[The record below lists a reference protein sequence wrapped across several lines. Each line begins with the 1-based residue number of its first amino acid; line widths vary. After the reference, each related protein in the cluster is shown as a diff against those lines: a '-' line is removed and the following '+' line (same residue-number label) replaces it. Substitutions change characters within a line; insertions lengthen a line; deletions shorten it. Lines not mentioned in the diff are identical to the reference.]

1 MHVSCVDWFHMFLLS
16 LCGITTCTHMSCAKL
31 RTQQMCR
38 GTILPFVN
46 TWVQVQRKTLSKYKS
61 VEFATNNHTQGVWG
75 RGRCHHFRDR
85 KTRHQKNLDSQIWK
99 RWLPLT

>member
-1 MHVSCVDWFHMFLLS
+1 MHVSCVDWFYMFLLS
-16 LCGITTCTHMSCAKL
+16 LCGRTTCTHTPCAKP

-61 VEFATNNHTQGVWG
+61 VVPKVSGGEVGAITLEIEKQDT
-75 RGRCHHFRDR
+75 R
-85 KTRHQKNLDSQIWK
+85 KI
-99 RWLPLT
+99 